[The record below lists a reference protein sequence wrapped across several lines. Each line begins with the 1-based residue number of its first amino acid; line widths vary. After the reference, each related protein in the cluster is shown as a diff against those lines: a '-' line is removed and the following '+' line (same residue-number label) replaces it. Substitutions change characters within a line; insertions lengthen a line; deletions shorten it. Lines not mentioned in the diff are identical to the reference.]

1 MPTISCVPRV
11 RRIASN
17 LLLDSRGLH
26 RNPLV
31 ELDDGG
37 GLVSVRCEPQPDR
50 EPFTE
55 FYAGLLVVGL
65 EGFDPA
71 QLHADRT
78 TPLPEL
84 LTPHLNPD
92 NRRVV
97 LLTGLDYD
105 RLTPTDRTRLHLL

>member
-1 MPTISCVPRV
+1 MRK
-11 RRIASN
+11 IASN
-17 LLLDSRGLH
+17 LLLDRSGLH
-26 RNPLV
+26 RDPLV
-31 ELDDGG
+31 ELDEEGQFA
-37 GLVSVRCEPQPDR
+37 SVRLVPHPDR

-71 QLHADRT
+71 TLSADRT

-84 LTPHLNPD
+84 LAPYLHPES
-92 NRRVV
+92 RRAV

-105 RLTPTDRTRLHLL
+105 RLTATDRTRIHLL

>member
-1 MPTISCVPRV
+1 MRK
-11 RRIASN
+11 IASN
-17 LLLDSRGLH
+17 LLLDRGGLH

-31 ELDDGG
+31 ELDAEGQ
-37 GLVSVRCEPQPDR
+37 LASVRLVPYPDR

-71 QLHADRT
+71 TLLADHT

-84 LTPHLNPD
+84 LAPYLHPES
-92 NRRVV
+92 RRAV

-105 RLTPTDRTRLHLL
+105 RLTATDRTRIHLL

>member
-1 MPTISCVPRV
+1 V
-11 RRIASN
+11 RF
-17 LLLDSRGLH
+17 
-26 RNPLV
+26 
-31 ELDDGG
+31 
-37 GLVSVRCEPQPDR
+37 VSHPDR

-71 QLHADRT
+71 TLLANHT

-84 LTPHLNPD
+84 LAPYLHPES
-92 NRRVV
+92 RRAV

-105 RLTPTDRTRLHLL
+105 RLTATDHTRIHLL

>member
-1 MPTISCVPRV
+1 MPRV

-37 GLVSVRCEPQPDR
+37 GFVSVRCEPQPDR

-105 RLTPTDRTRLHLL
+105 RLTTTDRTRLHLL

>member
-1 MPTISCVPRV
+1 MPLV
-11 RRIASN
+11 RKIASN
-17 LLLDSRGLH
+17 LLLDRGGLH
-26 RNPLV
+26 RDPLV
-31 ELDDGG
+31 ELDAEGQ
-37 GLVSVRCEPQPDR
+37 LSSVRFVPHPDR

-71 QLHADRT
+71 QLQADHT

-84 LTPHLNPD
+84 LAPYLHPD
-92 NRRVV
+92 SRRVV

-105 RLTPTDRTRLHLL
+105 RLTATDRTRIHLL

>member
-1 MPTISCVPRV
+1 MRK
-11 RRIASN
+11 IASN
-17 LLLDSRGLH
+17 LLLDSRGIS

-31 ELDDGG
+31 ELDAEGQFA
-37 GLVSVRCEPQPDR
+37 SVRFVPHPDR

-55 FYAGLLVVGL
+55 FHAGLLVVGL

-71 QLHADRT
+71 QLQADRT

-84 LTPHLNPD
+84 LAPYLHPES
-92 NRRVV
+92 RRAV

-105 RLTPTDRTRLHLL
+105 RLTATDRTRIHLL